1 MNLKNIHNPYQQSLG
16 RIFDET
22 PKAVLAAI
30 ACSAY
35 EQLGTPA
42 DEIPA
47 RIAAEWVALHFN
59 GIVENKPT
67 RHVIEI
73 ARAADPLAGLD
84 PDACWPLNPES

>member
-16 RIFDET
+16 KVFDET

-35 EQLGTPA
+35 EQLGIPA

-59 GIVENKPT
+59 GIVENNPT
-67 RHVIEI
+67 RRVIEI
-73 ARAADPLAGLD
+73 ARAADPLADEVL
-84 PDACWPLNPES
+84 AS